1 MEAANTIYLSTVLP
15 ILSYCDTW
23 FCPLGSANRKS
34 LERLQRR
41 APKIV
46 YGFKPGITKNLR
58 WLPLT
63 KTREKHCIVNKSLVK
78 EVPIYFKGAAS
89 QLNGLKNLA

>member
-1 MEAANTIYLSTVLP
+1 MEAANTTYLSTVLP

-46 YGFKPGITKNLR
+46 YGFKPGITME
-58 WLPLT
+58 T
-63 KTREKHCIVNKSLVK
+63 KPTL
-78 EVPIYFKGAAS
+78 AAS
-89 QLNGLKNLA
+89 YKN